1 MEKPDPYRPSLPHVV
16 IINGFQVLQS
26 SIICLPYYPIGRR
39 YLPYSSPYPVYVPH
53 SISKWHARPLFHS
66 LYPGYNSGLE
76 YSVQCQF
83 SLELARCS
91 NSISHSNKLY
101 FPLILSHV
109 WKFFSNPHPDH
120 DILHMRLKNIREG
133 RTFWD
138 HKSRNTIKYLFLFF
152 FFAVFN
158 FSC

>member
-26 SIICLPYYPIGRR
+26 SIICLPSYPIGRR

-109 WKFFSNPHPDH
+109 WKFFSNLCPDH
-120 DILHMRLKNIREG
+120 DNPAYLIYMQSTSCEMNSQMDWNAYINHLCTLHFIMRS
-133 RTFWD
+133 F
-138 HKSRNTIKYLFLFF
+138 
-152 FFAVFN
+152 
-158 FSC
+158 